1 MPTLALLIRFEWST
15 LIDGVVAI
23 DLVFT
28 RSTPPWWRV
37 AV

>member
-1 MPTLALLIRFEWST
+1 LRL
-15 LIDGVVAI
+15 AI

-37 AV
+37 AVQLAGALNWSS